1 MLRVRTYLSV
11 SALDGTGLFAAEFI
25 PKDALVWT
33 SDAGFD
39 LVYPKAEIAA
49 RCQSDPVFAEYVRR
63 YTYEDRM
70 NPGFVVFNVDDGRF
84 MNDSTNPTCFVGEDG
99 MSSYAIRDLQP
110 GEELTNDYE
119 HFLADSDVS
128 INVDWRD
135 RRG

>member
-1 MLRVRTYLSV
+1 
-11 SALDGTGLFAAEFI
+11 
-25 PKDALVWT
+25 
-33 SDAGFD
+33 
-39 LVYPKAEIAA
+39 
-49 RCQSDPVFAEYVRR
+49 
-63 YTYEDRM
+63 M

-84 MNDSTNPTCFVGEDG
+84 MNDSTNPTCYVSQDG

-110 GEELTNDYE
+110 GDELTNDYE